1 MVVDVRGGGGLT
13 EGGRGG
19 GGLCRRLLVCETT
32 AAVGMAGSGRE
43 AEGCRC

>member
-1 MVVDVRGGGGLT
+1 MVVDVRGGGFDR
-13 EGGRGG
+13 GREGG

-32 AAVGMAGSGRE
+32 AAVGMAGSGGE